1 MRARAEADTNPQA
14 RENAIGGPRSKKAM
28 PIIALALL
36 AVAYA
41 VTTGELAPQ
50 STLMLDAP
58 FAAGATAAAVPPVPA
73 VAMGALAG
81 AIFSHSKMR
90 QR

>member
-1 MRARAEADTNPQA
+1 
-14 RENAIGGPRSKKAM
+14 M

-58 FAAGATAAAVPPVPA
+58 FAAGATAAAVTVGAGAAVPPVPA